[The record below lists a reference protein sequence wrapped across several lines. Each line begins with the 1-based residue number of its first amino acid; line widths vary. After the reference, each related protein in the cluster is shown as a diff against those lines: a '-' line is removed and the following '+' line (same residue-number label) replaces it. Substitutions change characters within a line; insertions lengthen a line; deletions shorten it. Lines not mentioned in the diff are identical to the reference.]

1 MSLDQSEATFG
12 AVYLTQ
18 FFFWMAHVRLR
29 WPRNDIK
36 CVWTNLKPLLEQ
48 NTWLNFCS
56 EWLILDLDVLEIASN
71 EFEPIWNNF
80 WSNIPD
86 SIFFWMAHFRLR
98 CPRNSIKWV
107 WTNLKPLLELYT
119 WHNFSSKWLFLDL
132 DVWETISDAF
142 GPIWSNYF
150 GT

>member
-1 MSLDQSEATFG
+1 
-12 AVYLTQ
+12 
-18 FFFWMAHVRLR
+18 MAHVSLG

-71 EFEPIWNNF
+71 EFGPIWNHF
-80 WSNIPD
+80 WSNILD

-107 WTNLKPLLELYT
+107 WTNLKPLLEQYT
-119 WHNFSSKWLFLDL
+119 WLYFCSEWLMLDL
-132 DVWETISDAF
+132 DVLEIASNEYE
-142 GPIWSNYF
+142 PIWSHF
-150 GT
+150 WSCIPGTIFLQNDSF